1 MPYDNQGNLVPCRAL
16 RARGLKLVG
25 RNVAVRVVSS
35 RPTWARG
42 LKLARVAVAIGA
54 VQSRP
59 TWARGFVGGDMAG
72 V

>member
-35 RPTWARG
+35 RPTR
-42 LKLARVAVAIGA
+42 
-54 VQSRP
+54 
-59 TWARGFVGGDMAG
+59 ARGFVGGDMAG